1 MSYQQQLKTYIDRN
15 NLTINYEEK
24 QVAEQ
29 AFIARVI
36 ISDDSLNN
44 TEYEWT
50 LTNPSKK
57 QAKQEAAKIA
67 LDIIENEEY
76 EPIINKI
83 KEESIKDILID
94 IRELLKHLV
103 EKSNKF

>member
-67 LDIIENEEY
+67 LDVIENEEY
-76 EPIINKI
+76 VEPIN

-94 IRELLKHLV
+94 IRELLKLLV
-103 EKSNKF
+103 EKVK

>member
-76 EPIINKI
+76 VEPIN

-94 IRELLKHLV
+94 IRELLKLLV
-103 EKSNKF
+103 EKVK